1 MMEYYEAFKEGFKLI
16 PSRLFRFI
24 KKLFCVGFFYGIG
37 LVIPAII
44 SLVGMFL
51 VKVVSQNVETAS
63 LTFKVLFTIGQIVPL
78 SISLHVS
85 ENELINTDED
95 SAELCYAICVSFI
108 VCIWNIL

>member
-1 MMEYYEAFKEGFKLI
+1 MMEYYEAFKEGLKLV

-24 KKLFCVGFFYGIG
+24 KKLYGAGFLYSIG
-37 LVIPAII
+37 LVIPVII

-51 VKVVSQNVETAS
+51 VKVVSQNVEAAS
-63 LTFKVLFTIGQIVPL
+63 LTMKILFTIGQIVPL

-85 ENELINTDED
+85 ENELINTDEN

-108 VCIWNIL
+108 VYIWNNF